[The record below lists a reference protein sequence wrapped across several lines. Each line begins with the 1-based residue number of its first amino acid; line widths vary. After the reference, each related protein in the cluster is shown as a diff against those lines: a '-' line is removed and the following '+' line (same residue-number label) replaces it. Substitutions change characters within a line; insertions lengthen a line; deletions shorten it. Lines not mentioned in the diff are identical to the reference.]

1 MKVCKKPRNLNKGK
15 RDVYLMV
22 KKFEMQTG
30 QQQKYRFKKAA
41 KNAINAA
48 INQSTVGSSTLHNA
62 ANTLGKAVKKAAERA
77 LPLSLRKR
85 TIMIKI
91 LAMNSGISLQSPL
104 AKTKKIT
111 ININD
116 RIIEV
121 VKNFYTRDDIS
132 QQAPGKR
139 DLLL

>member
-22 KKFEMQTG
+22 KKFERQTE

-62 ANTLGKAVKKAAERA
+62 ANTLGKVVKKAERA
-77 LPLSLRKR
+77 LPLSLRKI

-111 ININD
+111 TNI
-116 RIIEV
+116 
-121 VKNFYTRDDIS
+121 
-132 QQAPGKR
+132 
-139 DLLL
+139 

>member
-15 RDVYLMV
+15 RDVYFMV
-22 KKFEMQTG
+22 KKFERQTG